1 MRASQVAK
9 RFKTG
14 AGMSFRQEIV
24 NLVRRYIALFAL
36 SVLVFSP
43 SVHAANPL
51 VRVTS
56 TYGDFTMELL
66 QDRAP
71 DTVSNFLGYVD
82 RGDFSQMVIHRS
94 VTDFVIQGGQFRWL
108 GDCVSLVAGNC
119 GPMMVPVGP
128 TVVNEPGVSNVRG
141 TVAMAK
147 VDGFPNSATNQW
159 FINLADN
166 SANLDAQNGGFTA
179 FARILGNGISVAD
192 AINDLPI
199 TFVSESV
206 ADMPVRDYTA
216 SNIGPIEKNL
226 VLFNV
231 YRVQRFSE
239 SMHVF
244 DFGTGLLNTYVNAG
258 ASIGNL
264 GLVMRIVEDSAQTV
278 FQVEPSSI
286 IPLAIAPAGM
296 ASYTEGDQRLRIPQ
310 VELNRSGQVSMINNV
325 VMRLIDPV
333 KLRFVIE
340 SFE

>member
-1 MRASQVAK
+1 
-9 RFKTG
+9 
-14 AGMSFRQEIV
+14 MSFRQVKISRI
-24 NLVRRYIALFAL
+24 RRFSALCAL
-36 SVLVFSP
+36 LVLVVMP
-43 SVHAANPL
+43 SAHAANPL

-82 RGDFSQMVIHRS
+82 RGEFSQMVIHRS
-94 VTDFVIQGGQFRWL
+94 VTDFVIQGGQFRWQ
-108 GDCVSLVAGNC
+108 GDCVKLVAGNC
-119 GPMMVPVGP
+119 GPVMVPVGP
-128 TVVNEPGVSNVRG
+128 VVINEPGVSNVRG

-147 VDGFPNSATNQW
+147 LDGFPNSATNQW

-166 SANLDAQNGGFTA
+166 STNLDAQNGGFTA
-179 FARILGNGISVAD
+179 FARVLGNGINVAD
-192 AINDLPI
+192 TINDLPR
-199 TFVSESV
+199 TFVSDAV

-216 SNIGPIEKNL
+216 SGIGPVEKNL

-258 ASIGNL
+258 ATIGNV
-264 GLVMRIVEDSAQTV
+264 GLVMRIIEDAAQTV
-278 FQVEPSSI
+278 FQIEPRSI
-286 IPLAIAPAGM
+286 IPLAISPAGM
-296 ASYTEGDQRLRIPQ
+296 GSYTDSDQRLRIPQ
-310 VELNRSGQVSMINNV
+310 VELNRNGQVSMINNV

-333 KLRFVIE
+333 RLRFVIE

>member
-1 MRASQVAK
+1 
-9 RFKTG
+9 
-14 AGMSFRQEIV
+14 MSFRQVKIRQTRRFSALCAL
-24 NLVRRYIALFAL
+24 LVLG
-36 SVLVFSP
+36 VMP
-43 SVHAANPL
+43 CVHAANPL

-82 RGDFSQMVIHRS
+82 RSEFSQMVIHRS

-108 GDCVSLVAGNC
+108 GDCVNLVAGNC
-119 GPMMVPVGP
+119 GPVMVPVGP
-128 TVVNEPGVSNVRG
+128 VVINEPGVSNVRG

-147 VDGFPNSATNQW
+147 LDGFPNSATNQW

-166 SANLDAQNGGFTA
+166 STNLDAQNGGFTA

-192 AINDLPI
+192 TINDLPR
-199 TFVSESV
+199 TFVSDSV
-206 ADMPVRDYTA
+206 TDMPVRDYTA
-216 SNIGPIEKNL
+216 SGIGPVEKNL
-226 VLFNV
+226 VMFNV

-258 ASIGNL
+258 ATIGNV
-264 GLVMRIVEDSAQTV
+264 GLVMRIVEDAAQTV
-278 FQVEPSSI
+278 FQIEPRSI
-286 IPLAIAPAGM
+286 IPLAISPAGM
-296 ASYTEGDQRLRIPQ
+296 GSYTDSDQRLRIPQ
-310 VELNRSGQVSMINNV
+310 VELNRNGQVSVINNV

-333 KLRFVIE
+333 RLRFVIE
-340 SFE
+340 SFG

>member
-1 MRASQVAK
+1 
-9 RFKTG
+9 
-14 AGMSFRQEIV
+14 MSFRQAKIRQI
-24 NLVRRYIALFAL
+24 RRYSALCAL
-36 SVLVFSP
+36 LVLVVMP

-82 RGDFSQMVIHRS
+82 RGEFSQMVIHRS

-108 GDCVSLVAGNC
+108 GDCVKLVAGNC
-119 GPMMVPVGP
+119 GPVMVPVGP
-128 TVVNEPGVSNVRG
+128 VVINEPGVSNVRG

-147 VDGFPNSATNQW
+147 LDGFPNSATNQW

-179 FARILGNGISVAD
+179 FARVLGNGINVAD
-192 AINDLPI
+192 TINDLQR
-199 TFVSESV
+199 TFVSDAV

-216 SNIGPIEKNL
+216 SGTGPVEKNL
-226 VLFNV
+226 VMFNV

-258 ASIGNL
+258 ATVGNV
-264 GLVMRIVEDSAQTV
+264 GLVMRIIEDAAQTV
-278 FQVEPSSI
+278 FQVEPRSI
-286 IPLAIAPAGM
+286 IPLAISPAGM
-296 ASYTEGDQRLRIPQ
+296 GSYTDSDQRLRIPQ
-310 VELNRSGQVSMINNV
+310 VELNRNGQVSVINNV

-333 KLRFVIE
+333 RLRFAIE

>member
-1 MRASQVAK
+1 
-9 RFKTG
+9 
-14 AGMSFRQEIV
+14 MSFRQVIV
-24 NLVRRYIALFAL
+24 NQVRRYSAISALL
-36 SVLVFSP
+36 VLAVSP
-43 SVHAANPL
+43 SVHASNPL
-51 VRVTS
+51 VRVSS

-82 RGDFSQMVIHRS
+82 RGDFSRMIIHRS

-108 GDCVSLVAGNC
+108 GDCVNLIAGNC

-128 TVVNEPGVSNVRG
+128 SVANEPGVSNVRG

-166 SANLDAQNGGFTA
+166 SANLDTQNSGFTA
-179 FARILGNGISVAD
+179 FARLLGNGITVAD
-192 AINDLPI
+192 VINDLPV
-199 TFVSESV
+199 TFVSDSV
-206 ADMPVRDYTA
+206 ADIPVRDYTA
-216 SNIGPIEKNL
+216 ANAGPVERNL
-226 VLFNV
+226 VMFNI

-244 DFGTGLLNTYVNAG
+244 DFGTGQLNTYVNAG
-258 ASIGNL
+258 ATIGNVAL
-264 GLVMRIVEDSAQTV
+264 LMRIVEDAAQTV
-278 FQVEPSSI
+278 FQVDPRSI
-286 IPLAIAPAGM
+286 IPLAISPAGM

-310 VELNRSGQVSMINNV
+310 VEINRGGQVSVINNV

-333 KLRFVIE
+333 NLRFVIE

>member
-1 MRASQVAK
+1 
-9 RFKTG
+9 
-14 AGMSFRQEIV
+14 MSFRQVKIRQI
-24 NLVRRYIALFAL
+24 RRFSAFCALL
-36 SVLVFSP
+36 VLVVMP

-82 RGDFSQMVIHRS
+82 RGEFSQMVIHRS

-108 GDCVSLVAGNC
+108 GDCVNLIAGNC
-119 GPMMVPVGP
+119 GPVMVPVGP
-128 TVVNEPGVSNVRG
+128 VVINEPGVSNVRG

-147 VDGFPNSATNQW
+147 LDGFANSATNQW

-179 FARILGNGISVAD
+179 FARVLGTGISVAD
-192 AINDLPI
+192 AINDLPV
-199 TFVSESV
+199 TFVSDSV

-216 SNIGPIEKNL
+216 SGTGPVEKNL
-226 VLFNV
+226 VMLNV

-258 ASIGNL
+258 ATIGNV
-264 GLVMRIVEDSAQTV
+264 GLVMRVIEDAAQTV
-278 FQVEPSSI
+278 FQIEPRSI
-286 IPLAIAPAGM
+286 IPLAISPAGM
-296 ASYTEGDQRLRIPQ
+296 GSYTDSDQRLRIPQ
-310 VELNRSGQVSMINNV
+310 VELNRNGQVSVINNV

-333 KLRFVIE
+333 RLRFAIE
-340 SFE
+340 SFQ

>member
-1 MRASQVAK
+1 MSSRQAKISQIR
-9 RFKTG
+9 RF
-14 AGMSFRQEIV
+14 S
-24 NLVRRYIALFAL
+24 ALCAL
-36 SVLVFSP
+36 LVLVVMP

-82 RGDFSQMVIHRS
+82 RGEFSQMVIHRS

-108 GDCVSLVAGNC
+108 GDCVKLVAGNC
-119 GPMMVPVGP
+119 GPVMVPVGP
-128 TVVNEPGVSNVRG
+128 VVINEPGVSNVRG

-147 VDGFPNSATNQW
+147 LDGFPNSATNQW

-179 FARILGNGISVAD
+179 FARVLGNGINVAD
-192 AINDLPI
+192 TINDLQR
-199 TFVSESV
+199 TFVSDAV

-216 SNIGPIEKNL
+216 SGTGPVEKNL
-226 VLFNV
+226 VMFNV

-258 ASIGNL
+258 ATVGNV
-264 GLVMRIVEDSAQTV
+264 GLVMRIIEDAAQTV
-278 FQVEPSSI
+278 FQVEPRSI
-286 IPLAIAPAGM
+286 IPLAISPAGM
-296 ASYTEGDQRLRIPQ
+296 GSYTDSDQRLRIPQ
-310 VELNRSGQVSMINNV
+310 VELNRNGQVSVINNV

-333 KLRFVIE
+333 RLRFAIE